1 MERKKEAVQLLE
13 QAFMLDETDARIL
26 MELDQL
32 YKRMDYSPKERLH
45 LLNKHKEIIAT
56 RDDLYLE
63 YATLL
68 NLTGEYEQA
77 MQLIDQRQFHPWEGG
92 EGKVPAQYQYARIQL
107 AKKSLKAGE
116 YEHALALI
124 EECFV
129 YPHHLGEGKLYG
141 AQENDFLYYKGCI
154 LEAMG
159 NHDEAHSSFTKAAS
173 GNGQPTAA
181 MYYNDQ
187 KPDKIYYQ
195 GLALRKVGKE
205 AEARGRF
212 NSLIS
217 YGEKHLYDT
226 FVMDYFAV
234 SLPDLQIWEDDMN
247 KKNRIHCHYLMGLGH
262 LGLGNKEKADKC
274 FSYIK
279 EINPNF
285 QIWI

>member
-1 MERKKEAVQLLE
+1 MVHKKMISFIIKDAFWKQWVIMMKHIHHSQKLLR
-13 QAFMLDETDARIL
+13 A
-26 MELDQL
+26 
-32 YKRMDYSPKERLH
+32 MDNP
-45 LLNKHKEIIAT
+45 
-56 RDDLYLE
+56 
-63 YATLL
+63 
-68 NLTGEYEQA
+68 
-77 MQLIDQRQFHPWEGG
+77 
-92 EGKVPAQYQYARIQL
+92 
-107 AKKSLKAGE
+107 
-116 YEHALALI
+116 
-124 EECFV
+124 
-129 YPHHLGEGKLYG
+129 
-141 AQENDFLYYKGCI
+141 
-154 LEAMG
+154 
-159 NHDEAHSSFTKAAS
+159 
-173 GNGQPTAA
+173 
-181 MYYNDQ
+181 
-187 KPDKIYYQ
+187 Q

>member
-1 MERKKEAVQLLE
+1 MHFGKQWVIMMKHIHHSQKLLR
-13 QAFMLDETDARIL
+13 A
-26 MELDQL
+26 
-32 YKRMDYSPKERLH
+32 MD
-45 LLNKHKEIIAT
+45 N
-56 RDDLYLE
+56 
-63 YATLL
+63 
-68 NLTGEYEQA
+68 
-77 MQLIDQRQFHPWEGG
+77 
-92 EGKVPAQYQYARIQL
+92 
-107 AKKSLKAGE
+107 
-116 YEHALALI
+116 
-124 EECFV
+124 
-129 YPHHLGEGKLYG
+129 
-141 AQENDFLYYKGCI
+141 
-154 LEAMG
+154 
-159 NHDEAHSSFTKAAS
+159 
-173 GNGQPTAA
+173 PTAA

-226 FVMDYFAV
+226 FVRITLLCLYLIYRFGK
-234 SLPDLQIWEDDMN
+234 SDMN
-247 KKNRIHCHYLMGLGH
+247 KKNRIHCHYLMGLGY

>member
-1 MERKKEAVQLLE
+1 M
-13 QAFMLDETDARIL
+13 
-26 MELDQL
+26 
-32 YKRMDYSPKERLH
+32 
-45 LLNKHKEIIAT
+45 
-56 RDDLYLE
+56 
-63 YATLL
+63 
-68 NLTGEYEQA
+68 
-77 MQLIDQRQFHPWEGG
+77 
-92 EGKVPAQYQYARIQL
+92 
-107 AKKSLKAGE
+107 
-116 YEHALALI
+116 I

-226 FVMDYFAV
+226 FC
-234 SLPDLQIWEDDMN
+234 N
-247 KKNRIHCHYLMGLGH
+247 GL
-262 LGLGNKEKADKC
+262 LC
-274 FSYIK
+274 CVFT
-279 EINPNF
+279 
-285 QIWI
+285 

>member
-1 MERKKEAVQLLE
+1 M
-13 QAFMLDETDARIL
+13 
-26 MELDQL
+26 
-32 YKRMDYSPKERLH
+32 
-45 LLNKHKEIIAT
+45 
-56 RDDLYLE
+56 
-63 YATLL
+63 
-68 NLTGEYEQA
+68 
-77 MQLIDQRQFHPWEGG
+77 
-92 EGKVPAQYQYARIQL
+92 
-107 AKKSLKAGE
+107 
-116 YEHALALI
+116 I

-173 GNGQPTAA
+173 GNGQPTA
-181 MYYNDQ
+181 
-187 KPDKIYYQ
+187 
-195 GLALRKVGKE
+195 
-205 AEARGRF
+205 
-212 NSLIS
+212 
-217 YGEKHLYDT
+217 LYDT